1 MESGQTVL
9 HLSAA
14 TGQPKLTRFLIER
27 GADPRVRDNDDKRP
41 IDYAIQNKHPQTT
54 AVLKQLTPKDPP
66 RPKQE
71 N

>member
-27 GADPRVRDNDDKRP
+27 GADPRERDNEDKRP

-66 RPKQE
+66 RPKPL